1 MNTIKRKIRSQKK
14 AAILLII
21 VPLIFF
27 LRMIFLQ
34 KNMEYENMR
43 TLRNT
48 YIQCGGL
55 MVLII
60 CGVSGLRRSNNKLKK
75 LK

>member
-43 TLRNT
+43 TVRNT

-60 CGVSGLRRSNNKLKK
+60 CGVSGLMRSKNKLKN